1 MYTSHVVS
9 LFPHLLPALLI
20 CHALLLSCCMQ
31 CAYPCTHGCKY
42 PPLPSNNSELFN
54 VLVQVRWCRPATPTL
69 RRLRQE
75 DYHPVKDKLC
85 CTVNTKQVWADI
97 IARSYLFP
105 KIQRNKHSDV
115 FFPVQ
120 CLRGSPD
127 DRESFEAFHCFN
139 CGIYLANY

>member
-31 CAYPCTHGCKY
+31 CAYPCIHGCKY

-105 KIQRNKHSDV
+105 KIQRNVVMCFSLFSVLEVLLMTEKALKHSIV
-115 FFPVQ
+115 STVGF
-120 CLRGSPD
+120 
-127 DRESFEAFHCFN
+127 
-139 CGIYLANY
+139 I